1 MCQYKRF
8 KVIYKNNLNDG
19 VSCIFARAVVI
30 VDAEVGQVALLQL
43 IEVRCIV
50 RVKEQLI
57 ITSQQGLAGTLN
69 RVD

>member
-8 KVIYKNNLNDG
+8 EVNYKNNLNDR